1 MKKVFGSPEEG
12 FPPPIDS
19 AHYLTP
25 AQILSHNC
33 LSEEAQKPSPD
44 PESHSLSSINPKKS
58 PPSSFSQRTERQFSD
73 LNRARESSSGS
84 SIHLSFSNASFKRQR
99 TGHTEEDA
107 ITRSILEDI
116 SDHELLYSSNR
127 KPSKAHRIGISLL
140 TDVELGKVTEEAD
153 SQKLGGLCSQFSMEL
168 RNTKEELAKLYRENK
183 DLRGQLRAQE
193 DHIQSLNVHYT
204 DQTECLRQEL
214 AELRNALYGLEG
226 QQGIS
231 TDDLPPLRAEP
242 CCQLF

>member
-1 MKKVFGSPEEG
+1 M
-12 FPPPIDS
+12 
-19 AHYLTP
+19 
-25 AQILSHNC
+25 
-33 LSEEAQKPSPD
+33 
-44 PESHSLSSINPKKS
+44 
-58 PPSSFSQRTERQFSD
+58 
-73 LNRARESSSGS
+73 
-84 SIHLSFSNASFKRQR
+84 
-99 TGHTEEDA
+99 
-107 ITRSILEDI
+107 
-116 SDHELLYSSNR
+116 
-127 KPSKAHRIGISLL
+127 
-140 TDVELGKVTEEAD
+140 ELGKVTEEAD

-204 DQTECLRQEL
+204 DQTECLKQEL

-231 TDDLPPLRAEP
+231 TDDLPPLRSEP